1 MNMICIYYI
10 LQKLHTYLEQFF
22 YVFYQTSVFLRN
34 TKFEKNLPHG
44 FDKSADL
51 LSKHQNHEE
60 DFFSNYVCFSKSP
73 NFMQGMK
80 KKMADC
86 SELILYK
93 HTTALNYERR
103 QDKHVFHNSSLF
115 KDFCKRFCKDFLVER
130 EIYVRSFIVLQGR
143 RYTGG
148 GGERVSLLFLINRP
162 YPV

>member
-1 MNMICIYYI
+1 MNFNASDVRIGIRGKKEKNHGLCIYLVNI
-10 LQKLHTYLEQFF
+10 HIMRKI
-22 YVFYQTSVFLRN
+22 
-34 TKFEKNLPHG
+34 
-44 FDKSADL
+44 
-51 LSKHQNHEE
+51 
-60 DFFSNYVCFSKSP
+60 FFSNYVCFSKSP
-73 NFMQGMK
+73 NFMQGM

-115 KDFCKRFCKDFLVER
+115 KDFCKCFCKDFLVER

-148 GGERVSLLFLINRP
+148 DGGRGLVYSS
-162 YPV
+162 